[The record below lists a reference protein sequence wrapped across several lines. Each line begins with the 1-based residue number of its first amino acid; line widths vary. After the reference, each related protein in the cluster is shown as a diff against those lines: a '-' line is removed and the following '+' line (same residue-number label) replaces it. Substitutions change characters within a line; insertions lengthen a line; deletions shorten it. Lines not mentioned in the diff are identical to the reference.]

1 MSSPDTNAS
10 ADTTSSTAQSSESL
24 PIEQISVFSKL
35 PSELTLEIFSYVDIV
50 SLFRFLDTCRYHRF
64 LLLNLPELWHR
75 IRFIPLSEY
84 TTLATASSN
93 SPHTSIL
100 AAANSPPVT
109 EDQAS
114 ASPSSDVSKTTTK
127 ASRRLKHAENERDRD
142 RGGSES
148 LTSEIYAVLRR
159 FRKSNRLVDFV
170 REVYM
175 DGTDSMHF
183 PSPLV
188 MIIKFPQ
195 LQVLSSRY
203 RRNQTSIVR
212 ETDLL
217 KDMLRNGSIA
227 EHGLQ
232 LRRWDIF
239 HPYMTKDEGVVAFKH
254 ILNLISAVSNGVAL
268 DIKRCPGP
276 KDGPEIKVSGETTET
291 HPPLTKICTNI
302 VWTLEKCRLC
312 DTPQDRCW
320 QCVPIC
326 KRCRAIRAPPHI
338 NHQTAL
344 ERERQRTAK
353 SSYSVTSPTAQNQ
366 KSSEIL
372 SPRPQHLKTST
383 AIPRSLT
390 PPGSISLSQ
399 MSNPALAIF
408 SAYAYLPPTP
418 DPSPVL
424 AWQPSSGVQAPQ
436 QPSLALPP
444 EFSYF
449 D

>member
-1 MSSPDTNAS
+1 MSGPDTNAN
-10 ADTTSSTAQSSESL
+10 ADTTRSTAQSSESL

-64 LLLNLPELWHR
+64 LLLNLPELWRR
-75 IRFIPLSEY
+75 I
-84 TTLATASSN
+84 
-93 SPHTSIL
+93 
-100 AAANSPPVT
+100 
-109 EDQAS
+109 
-114 ASPSSDVSKTTTK
+114 
-127 ASRRLKHAENERDRD
+127 
-142 RGGSES
+142 
-148 LTSEIYAVLRR
+148 
-159 FRKSNRLVDFV
+159 RKSNRLVDFV

-188 MIIKFPQ
+188 MIIKFPH

-217 KDMLRNGSIA
+217 KDMLRNGSIVK
-227 EHGLQ
+227 HGLQ

-239 HPYMTKDEGVVAFKH
+239 HPYMTKDEGVVPFKH
-254 ILNLISAVSNGVAL
+254 ILHLISDVDNGVTL

-276 KDGPEIKVSGETTET
+276 KDGSEIKVSGGGSHWATNPAQHSTGVQPQAATPPPAPANNDTNVETTET
-291 HPPLTKICTNI
+291 SPPLTKICTNI
-302 VWTLEKCRLC
+302 VWTLEKCRVC

-326 KRCRAIRAPPHI
+326 KRCRAVRAPPHI

-353 SSYSVTSPTAQNQ
+353 SSSSVMSPMAEHQETT
-366 KSSEIL
+366 EIL
-372 SPRPQHLKTST
+372 SPRPQHLNNST
-383 AIPRSLT
+383 AVPRSLT

-399 MSNPALAIF
+399 MSNPALAVP

-418 DPSPVL
+418 DPSPVP
-424 AWQPSSGVQAPQ
+424 AWQPSLGVQAPQ

>member
-1 MSSPDTNAS
+1 MSDQATN
-10 ADTTSSTAQSSESL
+10 TGTGTSSSTTQSSESL
-24 PIEQISVFSKL
+24 PIEQISIFSKL

-64 LLLNLPELWHR
+64 LLLNLPEIWR
-75 IRFIPLSEY
+75 RVRFIPLSEY
-84 TTLATASSN
+84 TTLATATSN
-93 SPHTSIL
+93 IPHTSIL
-100 AAANSPPVT
+100 AAANSPPAST
-109 EDQAS
+109 EDQTS
-114 ASPSSDVSKTTTK
+114 ASSTNDFSKSTPK
-127 ASRRLKHAENERDRD
+127 AVNRRLKHAENERDRD

-159 FRKSNRLVDFV
+159 FRKSNRIVDFV

-232 LRRWDIF
+232 LRHWDIF
-239 HPYMTKDEGVVAFKH
+239 HPYMTKDEGVLSFKH
-254 ILNLISAVSNGVAL
+254 ILDLISAVDKGVAL

-276 KDGPEIKVSGETTET
+276 EDYQEIKVGGGGSHWAANTSQHSTGVLPQAATYSPAPANNDTNSETTPT
-291 HPPLTKICTNI
+291 PPSLTKICTNI
-302 VWTLEKCRLC
+302 VWTLEKCR
-312 DTPQDRCW
+312 P
-320 QCVPIC
+320 
-326 KRCRAIRAPPHI
+326 
-338 NHQTAL
+338 
-344 ERERQRTAK
+344 
-353 SSYSVTSPTAQNQ
+353 
-366 KSSEIL
+366 SEIL
-372 SPRPQHLKTST
+372 SPRPLHLNTI
-383 AIPRSLT
+383 AVPRSLT

-399 MSNPALAIF
+399 MSNPALAIT

-424 AWQPSSGVQAPQ
+424 AWQASSGAQQAPQ